1 MTYHIIISKSHWL
14 LYIIIATL
22 CNGQRMSD
30 LLMEVW
36 PHPCTVAWSNS
47 ACGMAKQRP
56 YTCGFFKFQWFCDI
70 YRYFSSYFPIKN
82 HHLYSFRVNA
92 HASYQHVP
100 RTGYLGSAGGST
112 MNLSAAPVMWR
123 KGHQIDVNKC
133 GTLKWNTHFRVFVSY
148 FFHVY
153 AERRVHKRV
162 MVSIHTWITATV
174 PPAERAWLSM
184 AYSSLT
190 NRLSSRVG
198 RCLEVSAWLE
208 V

>member
-1 MTYHIIISKSHWL
+1 
-14 LYIIIATL
+14 
-22 CNGQRMSD
+22 
-30 LLMEVW
+30 
-36 PHPCTVAWSNS
+36 
-47 ACGMAKQRP
+47 
-56 YTCGFFKFQWFCDI
+56 
-70 YRYFSSYFPIKN
+70 
-82 HHLYSFRVNA
+82 
-92 HASYQHVP
+92 
-100 RTGYLGSAGGST
+100 
-112 MNLSAAPVMWR
+112 MNLSAAPVMWKTDGFLFGNMDGTHIWW

-174 PPAERAWLSM
+174 PPAGRAWLSM

-198 RCLEVSAWLE
+198 RCLEVSA
-208 V
+208 